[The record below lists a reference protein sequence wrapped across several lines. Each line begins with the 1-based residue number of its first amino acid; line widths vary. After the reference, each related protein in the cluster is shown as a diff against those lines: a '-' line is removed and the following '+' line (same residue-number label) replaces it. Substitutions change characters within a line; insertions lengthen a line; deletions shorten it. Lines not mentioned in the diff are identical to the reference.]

1 MIKRHFVSIF
11 YFTLALLVYLQVAF
25 PKLIPI
31 GVLVLLVVVILGYQT
46 KNLVFTIKKPLLL
59 MGLLYIAYGIAYVF
73 TRNPE
78 LANFYLMNKLTFL
91 LFPLLFMFQTR
102 FQIQLAPIFI
112 ALTIGVIQVGILG
125 FIHSIQ
131 CHQESA
137 LGFDCFKSSSFS
149 HLHHPSYF
157 AMYILLAIYGVWL
170 GFRQKW
176 PYFKRWWIIPITVL
190 FLAFYILCFSL
201 AGLLF
206 GCFLVLFLA
215 LRWIK
220 KKYGKIA
227 YFSVMVVGPV
237 LLLIVLL
244 SIPRHSDE
252 IDSTIDSTVKYLK
265 DPISYVREKT
275 DYHYHTGSDIRLILW
290 TVSTK
295 LMIENPLGL
304 GLANIDVAM
313 EKELLGFGQTQIA
326 SNHYNPHNQ
335 YLQTGLEL
343 GLIGIIILIGLF
355 WSLIRWG
362 RQNKHS
368 LMILL
373 VSFFAFNALFESVF
387 QRQSGTVF
395 FALLVCV
402 LMIQQVKKESFERLD
417 GVGE

>member
-1 MIKRHFVSIF
+1 MIKRHFESIF

-25 PKLIPI
+25 PKLIPF
-31 GVLVLLVVVILGYQT
+31 GVLILLFVVILGYQT
-46 KNLVFTIKKPLLL
+46 KNLVFTLKKPLLI
-59 MGLLYIAYGIAYVF
+59 MGLLYLAYGIGYFF
-73 TRNPE
+73 TNNTE
-78 LANFYLMNKLTFL
+78 LANFYLMNKLTFI

-102 FQIQLAPIFI
+102 FPIRLAPIII
-112 ALTIGVIQVGILG
+112 ALIVGVVQVGIIG
-125 FIHSIQ
+125 FNHSIQ
-131 CHQESA
+131 CYQENA
-137 LGFDCFKSSSFS
+137 IGFDCFKSSNFS
-149 HLHHPSYF
+149 NLHHPSYF
-157 AMYILLAIYGVWL
+157 SIYILLAIYGGWMGIRL
-170 GFRQKW
+170 KW
-176 PYFKRWWIIPITVL
+176 NYFKPAWIIPITLL
-190 FLAFYILCFSL
+190 FLVYYVLCFSL
-201 AGLLF
+201 AGLLL
-206 GCFLVLFLA
+206 GCFLTLFLV

-220 KKYGKIA
+220 RKYGKIA

-237 LLLIVLL
+237 LLLIILL

-252 IDSTIDSTVKYLK
+252 IDSTVGSTVTYLK
-265 DPISYVREKT
+265 DPIGYVREKT

-304 GLANIDVAM
+304 GLANIDVEI
-313 EKELLGFGQTQIA
+313 EKELLGYGQTQIA

-373 VSFFAFNALFESVF
+373 VSFFAYNALFESVF

-395 FALLVCV
+395 FALMVCIF
-402 LMIQQVKKESFERLD
+402 MIRQIKNESTE
-417 GVGE
+417 GVNGVEE